1 MIAYSDPANC
11 NFHWIKS
18 NYFQTVHC
26 IMYLCMWLNDHHHPP
41 TDKWCAKTLSP
52 GSILSPENLC
62 RQVSSE
68 GCDCIVSNE
77 TVNPVRVFNNDQ
89 RPIIN
94 KYTRN
99 ASLTDLYRPFVLIA
113 ILEIGINRSLRL
125 NIVVNQ
131 PVDFTFIPR
140 SAHHSVQFSTTSAGE
155 TD

>member
-1 MIAYSDPANC
+1 M
-11 NFHWIKS
+11 
-18 NYFQTVHC
+18 
-26 IMYLCMWLNDHHHPP
+26 
-41 TDKWCAKTLSP
+41 
-52 GSILSPENLC
+52 
-62 RQVSSE
+62 
-68 GCDCIVSNE
+68 SNE

-140 SAHHSVQFSTTSAGE
+140 SAQFSSVPPLQARQTRKCDSLTDRSSFFFNDHRARVVTVKTSDATSE
-155 TD
+155 KSIIIRLLD